1 MSKRGITIG
10 ILGILVLLQG
20 VFIVKT
26 LLDREV
32 KNLAAI
38 HTPDDLDILLDNSNG
53 EYLLIDLR
61 DKEDFI
67 EGHIDS
73 FFNFPYT
80 DKGEKLITFLQ
91 PYKKDKPILLLCY
104 KGSRSAKAYGQLI
117 RLGYTN
123 LVDFTIGYN
132 KYEELKGDDFKPA
145 TGDCGC

>member
-1 MSKRGITIG
+1 MNKKSIIILFLSLVVVAQGAYIG
-10 ILGILVLLQG
+10 WSIFNKVEPSFGAVNTPEELDLLLEEASG
-20 VFIVKT
+20 DYI
-26 LLDREV
+26 
-32 KNLAAI
+32 
-38 HTPDDLDILLDNSNG
+38 
-53 EYLLIDLR
+53 LIDLR

-80 DKGEKLITFLQ
+80 DKGEKLLTFLK
-91 PYKKDKPILLLCY
+91 PYKKNKPILLVCY

-123 LVDFTIGYN
+123 LIDFTIGYN
-132 KYEELKGDDFKPA
+132 KYVELKGDSFKPS